1 MPAKSFVLRAGWI
14 ARLVSVFLVAGCV
27 GEIGESAPGP
37 SSGSGTGGHAGSV
50 VATGIGGGNDSTG
63 ASGAA
68 GTGSDPSGSGGAGAS
83 AGDGGGATGGGGNDT
98 TGSGGIGGTT
108 GTAGTGTG
116 GSGTGGRGGSSVAGT
131 TGRGGAGG
139 TAGRGGTG
147 GGAGTTGRGG
157 TTGGG
162 GTGGDPFT
170 VAPKCTSGTM
180 WTQANRGS
188 SDMNPG
194 KACIACH
201 STMNGPSLTIGGTVY
216 PSAHEPDLCNGAP
229 GSNGA
234 RIVIT
239 GADGATLTLTPGTS
253 GNFNSRTKVTLP
265 FKAKVTYMGRER
277 AMVATQVSGDC
288 NSCHTQNGTNSA
300 PGRILLP

>member
-1 MPAKSFVLRAGWI
+1 LVLI
-14 ARLVSVFLVAGCV
+14 ALVAGCV
-27 GEIGESAPGP
+27 GEIGESAAPDGA
-37 SSGSGTGGHAGSV
+37 SVGSGTAGNTMP
-50 VATGIGGGNDSTG
+50 TGIGGRNDSTG
-63 ASGAA
+63 SGSGGAA
-68 GTGSDPSGSGGAGAS
+68 GTGNDSSGTGGAGAS
-83 AGDGGGATGGGGNDT
+83 AGDGGGATGGGGGNDT
-98 TGSGGIGGTT
+98 AGRGGFGGAGATAGNGSAGSGPAGRGGN
-108 GTAGTGTG
+108 A
-116 GSGTGGRGGSSVAGT
+116 GSGTA
-131 TGRGGAGG
+131 GRGGAGG
-139 TAGRGGTG
+139 TAGRGGAG
-147 GGAGTTGRGG
+147 GVAGATGRGG
-157 TTGGG
+157 TSGGA
-162 GTGGDPFT
+162 GTGTGSGGSAGDPFT
-170 VAPKCTSGTM
+170 AAPKCTSGTM

-201 STMNGPSLTIGGTVY
+201 STMNGPSLTIAGTVY
-216 PSAHEPDLCNGAP
+216 PTAHEPDLCNGAP

-239 GADGATLTLTPGTS
+239 GADGVTQTLTPGTS